1 MNLSGRSIHNMKHK
15 LERVAMIVAL
25 AAFSVAGLAGWLYLE
40 QQAAA
45 QTSQSSQQSTER
57 LLQTYH
63 DDLYKNPSDPVLGNP
78 EGDVTIIEFYD
89 YRCPY
94 CKKVHPVVMQLLKE
108 DGNIRY
114 IAKEYPILGPVS
126 VLAAQAALASQKYGK
141 YEEYSNALMSARQ
154 LDDNLIFKIA
164 MDVGMDPL
172 DLLDEID
179 ANEDDINKTI
189 QDVLDLGQAMG
200 LQGTPT
206 FVIGDNLIPGAVSQN
221 ILKAL
226 VEQERLKNS
235 SKTR

>member
-1 MNLSGRSIHNMKHK
+1 S
-15 LERVAMIVAL
+15 
-25 AAFSVAGLAGWLYLE
+25 GWLYFE
-40 QQAAA
+40 QRAIA
-45 QTSQSSQQSTER
+45 QPVQTPQQSTET
-57 LLQTYH
+57 LLKTYR
-63 DDLYKNPSDPVLGNP
+63 DALYGNPRDPVLGNP
-78 EGDVTIIEFYD
+78 DGDVTIIEFYD
-89 YRCPY
+89 YRCPF
-94 CKKVHPVVMQLLKE
+94 CKKVHPVVMQLLEK

-164 MDVGMDPL
+164 LDVGLDPL
-172 DLLDEID
+172 NLLDDID
-179 ANEDDINKTI
+179 ANEDEINKTI

-221 ILKAL
+221 VLEAL
-226 VEQERLKNS
+226 VAQERLKNS
-235 SKTR
+235 SKSR